1 MDQLKNII
9 AIIWSFIGD
18 QLRLLYN
25 VVMNPPLFHPKDL
38 LNWQFGIFTLAII
51 LIIIG
56 LF

>member
-25 VVMNPPLFHPKDL
+25 VVMNPSLFHPKDL
-38 LNWQFGIFTLAII
+38 LNSQFGIFTLAII

>member
-9 AIIWSFIGD
+9 AIIWSFISD

-25 VVMNPPLFHPKDL
+25 VVMNPSLFHPKDL

>member
-9 AIIWSFIGD
+9 AIIWSFIND

-25 VVMNPPLFHPKDL
+25 VVMNTSLFHPRDL
-38 LNWQFGIFTLAII
+38 LNWQFGIFTLIVI

-56 LF
+56 LS